1 MKKLLTY
8 IACIGFVGLFSVTA
22 LAQNVAVIDTQAAIL
37 QTQVA
42 QDAFKALEEESEYA
56 SMVEQAQELQADR
69 QSLVETLQ
77 KDAETLSNE
86 EIAELQKDIQEK
98 TTDLEFVL
106 GKIQAK
112 QNETIQTVAA
122 QLNPAMMQI
131 INDLIV
137 AKKIQLLLGA
147 DQALYFDGS
156 VSITEQ
162 VTDALDGAANAEPES
177 CLLYTS
183 PSPRDKSSSRMP
195 SSA

>member
-1 MKKLLTY
+1 MKKLVTY
-8 IACIGFVGLFSVTA
+8 IACIGFAGLFSVTA

-69 QSLVETLQ
+69 QSLVE
-77 KDAETLSNE
+77 S
-86 EIAELQKDIQEK
+86 LQKDIQEK

-177 CLLYTS
+177 N
-183 PSPRDKSSSRMP
+183 
-195 SSA
+195 

>member
-1 MKKLLTY
+1 MKKLVTY
-8 IACIGFVGLFSVTA
+8 IACIGFVGLFSVA
-22 LAQNVAVIDTQAAIL
+22 VLPQNVAVIDTQAAIL

-69 QSLVETLQ
+69 QSLVET
-77 KDAETLSNE
+77 
-86 EIAELQKDIQEK
+86 LQKDIQEK

-177 CLLYTS
+177 N
-183 PSPRDKSSSRMP
+183 
-195 SSA
+195 

>member
-1 MKKLLTY
+1 MKKLVTY
-8 IACIGFVGLFSVTA
+8 IECLGFISLFSMSS

-56 SMVEQAQELQADR
+56 SMVEQAKELQTER
-69 QSLVETLQ
+69 QTLIETLQ

-86 EIAELQKDIQEK
+86 EIAGLQKDIQEK
-98 TTDLEFVL
+98 ATDLEFIL

-112 QNETIQTVAA
+112 QNETIQVVAA

-177 CLLYTS
+177 N
-183 PSPRDKSSSRMP
+183 
-195 SSA
+195 

>member
-1 MKKLLTY
+1 MKKLVTY
-8 IACIGFVGLFSVTA
+8 IACIGFVGLFSLTA

-56 SMVEQAQELQADR
+56 SMVEQAKELQADR
-69 QSLVETLQ
+69 QSLVE
-77 KDAETLSNE
+77 S
-86 EIAELQKDIQEK
+86 LQKDIQEK
-98 TTDLEFVL
+98 STDLEFVL

-177 CLLYTS
+177 N
-183 PSPRDKSSSRMP
+183 
-195 SSA
+195 

>member
-1 MKKLLTY
+1 MQFNIEYTNLKRGLIMKKIVTY
-8 IACIGFVGLFSVTA
+8 IACLGFISLFSMSS

-56 SMVEQAQELQADR
+56 SMVEQAKELQTER
-69 QSLVETLQ
+69 QSLIETLQ

-86 EIAELQKDIQEK
+86 EIAGLQKDIQEK
-98 TTDLEFVL
+98 ATDLEFIL

-112 QNETIQTVAA
+112 QNETIQIVAT

-177 CLLYTS
+177 N
-183 PSPRDKSSSRMP
+183 
-195 SSA
+195 

>member
-1 MKKLLTY
+1 MKKLVTF
-8 IACIGFVGLFSVTA
+8 IACLGIAGLFSVTA
-22 LAQNVAVIDTQAAIL
+22 QTQNVAVIDTQAAIL

-42 QDAFKALEEESEYA
+42 QDTFKALEEESEYA
-56 SMVEQAQELQADR
+56 SMVEQAKELQTER
-69 QSLVETLQ
+69 QSLVESLQ

-98 TTDLEFVL
+98 TTDLEFIL
-106 GKIQAK
+106 GKVQAK
-112 QNETIQTVAA
+112 QNETIQTIAA

-131 INDLIV
+131 LNDLIV

-177 CLLYTS
+177 N
-183 PSPRDKSSSRMP
+183 
-195 SSA
+195 

>member
-1 MKKLLTY
+1 
-8 IACIGFVGLFSVTA
+8 
-22 LAQNVAVIDTQAAIL
+22 
-37 QTQVA
+37 
-42 QDAFKALEEESEYA
+42 
-56 SMVEQAQELQADR
+56 MVEQAKELQTER
-69 QSLVETLQ
+69 QSLIETLQ

-86 EIAELQKDIQEK
+86 EIAGLQKDIQEK
-98 TTDLEFVL
+98 ATDLEFIL

-112 QNETIQTVAA
+112 QNETIQVVAT

-177 CLLYTS
+177 N
-183 PSPRDKSSSRMP
+183 
-195 SSA
+195 

>member
-1 MKKLLTY
+1 MNKLVT
-8 IACIGFVGLFSVTA
+8 ITACLGFLGLFSVSA
-22 LAQNVAVIDTQAAIL
+22 LTQNVAVIDTQAAIL

-42 QDAFKALEEESEYA
+42 QDAFKALEE
-56 SMVEQAQELQADR
+56 
-69 QSLVETLQ
+69 
-77 KDAETLSNE
+77 DAETLSNE
-86 EIAELQKDIQEK
+86 EIAGLQKDIQEK
-98 TTDLEFVL
+98 ATDLEFVL

-156 VSITEQ
+156 VSITAQ
-162 VTDALDGAANAEPES
+162 VTDALDGAAAAESES
-177 CLLYTS
+177 N
-183 PSPRDKSSSRMP
+183 
-195 SSA
+195 

>member
-1 MKKLLTY
+1 M
-8 IACIGFVGLFSVTA
+8 SS

-56 SMVEQAQELQADR
+56 SMVEQAKELQTER
-69 QSLVETLQ
+69 QTLIETLQ

-86 EIAELQKDIQEK
+86 EIAGLQKDIQEK
-98 TTDLEFVL
+98 ATDLEFIL

-112 QNETIQTVAA
+112 QNETIQVVAT

-162 VTDALDGAANAEPES
+162 VTDALDGVANAEPES
-177 CLLYTS
+177 N
-183 PSPRDKSSSRMP
+183 
-195 SSA
+195 

>member
-1 MKKLLTY
+1 MQFNIEYTNLNRGLIMKKLVTY
-8 IACIGFVGLFSVTA
+8 IACIGFVGLFSLTA

-56 SMVEQAQELQADR
+56 SMVEQAKELQADR
-69 QSLVETLQ
+69 QSLVESLQ

-98 TTDLEFVL
+98 STDLEFVL

-147 DQALYFDGS
+147 DQALFFDGS

-177 CLLYTS
+177 N
-183 PSPRDKSSSRMP
+183 
-195 SSA
+195 

>member
-1 MKKLLTY
+1 
-8 IACIGFVGLFSVTA
+8 
-22 LAQNVAVIDTQAAIL
+22 
-37 QTQVA
+37 
-42 QDAFKALEEESEYA
+42 
-56 SMVEQAQELQADR
+56 MVEQAQKLQADR
-69 QSLVETLQ
+69 QSLVESLQ

-112 QNETIQTVAA
+112 QNETIQTVAT

-177 CLLYTS
+177 N
-183 PSPRDKSSSRMP
+183 
-195 SSA
+195 

>member
-1 MKKLLTY
+1 MKKLVIH
-8 IACIGFVGLFSVTA
+8 IACLGFLGLFSVTA
-22 LAQNVAVIDTQAAIL
+22 LSQNVAVIDTQAAIL

-56 SMVEQAQELQADR
+56 SMVEQAKELQAER
-69 QSLVETLQ
+69 QSLAEALQ

-86 EIAELQKDIQEK
+86 EIAGVQKDIQEK
-98 TTDLEFVL
+98 STDLEFVL

-112 QNETIQTVAA
+112 QNETIQSIAA

-137 AKKIQLLLGA
+137 AKKIQILLGQ
-147 DQALYFDGS
+147 DQVLYSDSS
-156 VSITEQ
+156 VNITEQ

-177 CLLYTS
+177 N
-183 PSPRDKSSSRMP
+183 
-195 SSA
+195 

>member
-1 MKKLLTY
+1 MQFNIEYTNLKRGLIMKKIVTY
-8 IACIGFVGLFSVTA
+8 IACLGFISLFSISS

-56 SMVEQAQELQADR
+56 SMVEQAKELQTER
-69 QSLVETLQ
+69 QSLIETLQ

-86 EIAELQKDIQEK
+86 EIAGLQKDIQEK
-98 TTDLEFVL
+98 ATDLEFIL

-112 QNETIQTVAA
+112 QNETIQVVAT

-177 CLLYTS
+177 N
-183 PSPRDKSSSRMP
+183 
-195 SSA
+195 

>member
-1 MKKLLTY
+1 MKKLVIY
-8 IACIGFVGLFSVTA
+8 IACLGFISLFSMSS

-56 SMVEQAQELQADR
+56 SMVEQAKELQTER
-69 QSLVETLQ
+69 QSLIETLQ

-86 EIAELQKDIQEK
+86 EIAGLQKDIQEK
-98 TTDLEFVL
+98 ATDLEFIL
-106 GKIQAK
+106 GKIQAR
-112 QNETIQTVAA
+112 QNETIQVVAT

-177 CLLYTS
+177 N
-183 PSPRDKSSSRMP
+183 
-195 SSA
+195 

>member
-1 MKKLLTY
+1 MQFNIEYTNLKRGLIMKKLVTY
-8 IACIGFVGLFSVTA
+8 IACIGIVGLFSVTA

-69 QSLVETLQ
+69 QSLVESLQ

-177 CLLYTS
+177 N
-183 PSPRDKSSSRMP
+183 
-195 SSA
+195 

>member
-1 MKKLLTY
+1 MNKLVTLSFSTSML
-8 IACIGFVGLFSVTA
+8 VLFSIPA
-22 LAQNVAVIDTQAAIL
+22 FSQNVAVIDTQAAIL

-42 QDAFKALEEESEYA
+42 QDAFKALEEESEYS
-56 SMVEQAQELQADR
+56 SMVEQAQKLQNDR

-86 EIAELQKDIQEK
+86 DIAELQKDIQEK
-98 TTDLEFVL
+98 TADLEFIL
-106 GKIQAK
+106 GKIQTK
-112 QNETIQTVAA
+112 QNETIQAVAT

-147 DQALYFDGS
+147 DKALYFDGS

-162 VTDALDGAANAEPES
+162 VTDALDGAASAEPES
-177 CLLYTS
+177 
-183 PSPRDKSSSRMP
+183 D
-195 SSA
+195 

>member
-1 MKKLLTY
+1 MQFNIEYTNFKKGLIMKKLVTI
-8 IACIGFVGLFSVTA
+8 IACLGIAGLFSVTA
-22 LAQNVAVIDTQAAIL
+22 QTQNVAVIDTQAAIL

-42 QDAFKALEEESEYA
+42 QDTFKALEEESEYA
-56 SMVEQAQELQADR
+56 SMVEQAKELQTER
-69 QSLVETLQ
+69 QSLVESLQ

-98 TTDLEFVL
+98 TTDLEFIL
-106 GKIQAK
+106 GKVQAK
-112 QNETIQTVAA
+112 QNETIQTIAA

-177 CLLYTS
+177 N
-183 PSPRDKSSSRMP
+183 
-195 SSA
+195 